1 MQKYKHNYN
10 YVDLNINYF
19 FANMIS
25 MDKPFGEL
33 VALTQCSALHQV
45 RADINN
51 YDRNNYYNI
60 IINYYYIGYIIIT
73 IILLL

>member
-1 MQKYKHNYN
+1 
-10 YVDLNINYF
+10 
-19 FANMIS
+19 
-25 MDKPFGEL
+25 MDKPFG
-33 VALTQCSALHQV
+33 ALDARTQCSALHQV